1 MELIVLGS
9 SSAGNCYILNVE
21 KEALVIE
28 AGVRFSE
35 VKQALNFDI
44 SKIAGCVIT
53 HAHNDHSKYINDF
66 LKVGIKTLAPS
77 HTFESKAINS
87 HFAKPI
93 NHGTGYRVG
102 GFSVIPFNVVHDVPC
117 VCYVIDHAEMGRL
130 LFVTD
135 TMFLEYQFSGINH
148 FIIEANYSD
157 AIAQKRVLTGSLNA
171 SVMKRTYDSHMEFE
185 TTKSILSSNDLS
197 KCVNIVLIHLS
208 DGNSDESLFIKEC
221 QQLTGIPTNVAKK
234 GLKIQLIK
242 TPF

>member
-9 SSAGNCYILNVE
+9 NSAGNCYILNGE

-44 SKIAGCVIT
+44 AKLAGCVIT

-66 LKVGIKTLAPS
+66 MKVGIKTLAPS

-135 TMFLEYQFSGINH
+135 TMFLEYQFGSVNH
-148 FIIEANYSD
+148 YMIEANYSD
-157 AIAQKRVLTGSLNA
+157 SIAKRNVMNGSLNN
-171 SVMKRTYDSHMEFE
+171 SLIKRTYESHMEFE
-185 TTKSILSSNDLS
+185 TTKSILKNNDLS
-197 KCVNIVLIHLS
+197 VCRSIVLIHLS
-208 DGNSDESLFIKEC
+208 DGNSDEKMFKKEC
-221 QQLTGIPTNVAKK
+221 EQLTGKPTYIAKA
-234 GLKIQLIK
+234 GLIINL
-242 TPF
+242 